1 MVSLALALFGAQFI
15 SALAMLMIGI
25 AFGRQL
31 TPASSEV
38 RKLKPT
44 RLSRSFWT
52 LRMLALGVAFI
63 VAFIISLLA
72 IVEFY
77 SLAPVTSAD

>member
-1 MVSLALALFGAQFI
+1 
-15 SALAMLMIGI
+15 
-25 AFGRQL
+25 
-31 TPASSEV
+31 
-38 RKLKPT
+38 
-44 RLSRSFWT
+44 
-52 LRMLALGVAFI
+52 MLALGVAFI